1 MRFNQRAIDGEM
13 FVRHLGGDVGMM
25 QQCFHEAG
33 EHIALLQSL
42 AILCKRRRIPHP
54 HRPA

>member
-1 MRFNQRAIDGEM
+1 
-13 FVRHLGGDVGMM
+13 MM